1 MGEVIYRKAI
11 VNDAYNI
18 EFVAAN
24 SWMQTYS
31 NLMPY
36 DYLKNRIDNIDKKV
50 DNIKDFLSKTTTYY
64 VAEVDNKIVGIL
76 HYSKCNDDKYKKYG
90 QIGAIY
96 VLKEYQGLGIG
107 KNLFKIAVEGIIE
120 FGYNSMVLEC
130 IKDNPSIGFYKKY
143 DGNIVSEYK
152 RKIDDFYVDAYIIE
166 FNNLKEVLNKLNYKN
181 KNLK

>member
-1 MGEVIYRKAI
+1 MSEVIYRKAT
-11 VNDAYNI
+11 VNDAYDI

-36 DYLKNRIDNIDKKV
+36 NYLKNRIDNIDKKV
-50 DNIKDFLSKTTTYY
+50 DNIKDFLNKTNTYY
-64 VAEVDNKIVGIL
+64 VAEIDNKIIGIM
-76 HYSKCNDDKYKKYG
+76 HYSKCNDDKYKNYG

-96 VLKEYQGLGIG
+96 VLKEYKGLGIG
-107 KNLFKIAVEGIIE
+107 KNLFKIAVDGIIE
-120 FGYNSMVLEC
+120 FGYNSIVLEC

-143 DGNIVSEYK
+143 DGIIVSEYK

-166 FNNLKEVLNKLNYKN
+166 FKNLKEVLNKLNYKN